1 MQVVINPNKTIPN
14 INEDKESEFIVN
26 VEKDSNGALKYFY
39 IMVKYAGGSSY
50 EHYFVWKGGSFEIP
64 GESIIQLWSPV
75 EKSKIKVL
83 QRSYKFHYDYFN
95 TSQEF
100 YIINNMGDLLELIK
114 KTIPYNNEVV
124 HEISHESY
132 STRGDKF
139 IFANIKNARK
149 NFLYLLV
156 PGNNA
161 MHCVYS
167 YTWKGGSLYDN
178 IVELDIEEIS
188 PKALMDCTYKRFY
201 KDYDVK
207 FYSIDDMKYLPFFA
221 RLMGV

>member
-1 MQVVINPNKTIPN
+1 MQVITNPNKTIPN
-14 INEDKESEFIVN
+14 INEDKESEFVVK
-26 VEKDSNGALKYFY
+26 VEKDNDGALKYFY

-64 GESIIQLWSPV
+64 GGSIIQLWSPV

-100 YIINNMGDLLELIK
+100 YIINNMGDLLKLIK
-114 KTIPYNNEVV
+114 ETIPYNNEVV
-124 HEISHESY
+124 HEISHESG

-156 PGNNA
+156 PGDTLQCA
-161 MHCVYS
+161 YS
-167 YTWKGGSLYDN
+167 YTWKGGSLYDD
-178 IVELDIEEIS
+178 IVELDIEETS
-188 PKALMDCTYKRFY
+188 PETLMDCTYKRFY
-201 KDYDVK
+201 KDYDVR

>member
-1 MQVVINPNKTIPN
+1 MQVITNPNKTIPN
-14 INEDKESEFIVN
+14 INEDKESEFVVN
-26 VEKDSNGALKYFY
+26 VEKDNDGALKYFY
-39 IMVKYAGGSSY
+39 IMVKYVGGSSY
-50 EHYFVWKGGSFEIP
+50 EHYFLWKGNSFEIS
-64 GESIIQLWSPV
+64 GESTIQLWSPV

-100 YIINNMGDLLELIK
+100 YIINNMGDLLKLIK
-114 KTIPYNNEVV
+114 ETIPYNNEVV
-124 HEISHESY
+124 HEISHESG

-156 PGNNA
+156 PGDTLQCA
-161 MHCVYS
+161 YS
-167 YTWKGGSLYDN
+167 YTWKGGSLYDD
-178 IVELDIEEIS
+178 IVELDIEETS
-188 PKALMDCTYKRFY
+188 PETLMDCTYKRFY
-201 KDYDVK
+201 KDYDVR
-207 FYSIDDMKYLPFFA
+207 FYSIDDMKYFPFFA

>member
-1 MQVVINPNKTIPN
+1 MQVITNPNKTIPN
-14 INEDKESEFIVN
+14 INEDKESEFVVN
-26 VEKDSNGALKYFY
+26 VEKDNDGALKYFY
-39 IMVKYAGGSSY
+39 IMVQYAGGSSY
-50 EHYFVWKGGSFEIP
+50 EHYFLWKGSCFEIP
-64 GESIIQLWSPV
+64 GESTIQLWSPV

-83 QRSYKFHYDYFN
+83 QRSYKFHYDHFN

-100 YIINNMGDLLELIK
+100 YIINNMGDLLKLIK
-114 KTIPYNNEVV
+114 ETIPYNNEVV
-124 HEISHESY
+124 HEISHESG

-156 PGNNA
+156 PGDTLQCA
-161 MHCVYS
+161 YS
-167 YTWKGGSLYDN
+167 YTWKGGSLYDD

-188 PKALMDCTYKRFY
+188 PKALMDYTYKRFY
-201 KDYDVK
+201 KDYDVR